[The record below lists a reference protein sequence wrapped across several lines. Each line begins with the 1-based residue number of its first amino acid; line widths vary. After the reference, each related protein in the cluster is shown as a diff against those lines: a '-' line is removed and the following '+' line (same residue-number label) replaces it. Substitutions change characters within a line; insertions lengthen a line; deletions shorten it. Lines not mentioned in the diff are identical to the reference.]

1 MIICS
6 YKCEFASPFLLAI
19 TMVLIYLTVL
29 LLFNYINDLKR
40 LYLLIK
46 NYILLI
52 NQYLNLVYNQ
62 TVF

>member
-1 MIICS
+1 
-6 YKCEFASPFLLAI
+6 
-19 TMVLIYLTVL
+19 MVLIYLTVL
-29 LLFNYINDLKR
+29 LLFNYINNLKR

>member
-1 MIICS
+1 
-6 YKCEFASPFLLAI
+6 
-19 TMVLIYLTVL
+19 MVLIYLTVL

>member
-1 MIICS
+1 
-6 YKCEFASPFLLAI
+6 
-19 TMVLIYLTVL
+19 MVLIYLTVL

-52 NQYLNLVYNQ
+52 NKYLNLVYNQ

>member
-1 MIICS
+1 M
-6 YKCEFASPFLLAI
+6 
-19 TMVLIYLTVL
+19 MVLIYLTVL